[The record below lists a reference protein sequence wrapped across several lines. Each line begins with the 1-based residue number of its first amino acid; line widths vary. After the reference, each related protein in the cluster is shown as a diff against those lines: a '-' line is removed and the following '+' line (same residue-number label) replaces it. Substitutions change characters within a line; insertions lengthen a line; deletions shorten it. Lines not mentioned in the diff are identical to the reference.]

1 MSGYGRDESAPTP
14 GGLFATHFVGV
25 CGYFT
30 DCLLVFCRMF
40 AMLLAIRQQHYRKP
54 SAAVGADLSCPHIRI
69 HPQNDGRKC
78 VCGETKTRILW
89 NEYAVLVMQRYIF
102 NNVNVWIL
110 WNEYV
115 YLVMLGYGRDESVPY
130 ALRGVSQPISWVFCV
145 YFVGERCIIATR
157 QQCCC
162 NAFEIHSRNVR
173 NVFVICTLHIRHVKV
188 WFLRQ
193 KSMVFGVQKGGFC
206 IARSGFLHCKKWVF
220 ALQKYGFC
228 FLNVVLLQFV

>member
-78 VCGETKTRILW
+78 VCGETKTRIL
-89 NEYAVLVMQRYIF
+89 
-102 NNVNVWIL
+102 
-110 WNEYV
+110 
-115 YLVMLGYGRDESVPY
+115 
-130 ALRGVSQPISWVFCV
+130 
-145 YFVGERCIIATR
+145 
-157 QQCCC
+157 
-162 NAFEIHSRNVR
+162 
-173 NVFVICTLHIRHVKV
+173 
-188 WFLRQ
+188 
-193 KSMVFGVQKGGFC
+193 
-206 IARSGFLHCKKWVF
+206 
-220 ALQKYGFC
+220 
-228 FLNVVLLQFV
+228 